1 MSKKDELPQAKV
13 DRMAREENESDK
25 KAMKKILGAAAAV
38 PAGLAGLAMSAH
50 PDFPGPIDSAR
61 LSGKMA
67 YKYVTGDKK
76 SLDDADREFVD
87 RARAKKNIER
97 KADEGD
103 TTNPMGDKYRK
114 GGKVSASS
122 RADGCAVRGKTKGR
136 MV

>member
-61 LSGKMA
+61 LSGKLRQCHR
-67 YKYVTGDKK
+67 G
-76 SLDDADREFVD
+76 
-87 RARAKKNIER
+87 NHQIE
-97 KADEGD
+97 K
-103 TTNPMGDKYRK
+103 TTNLMVDHQEYSHKYLK
-114 GGKVSASS
+114 
-122 RADGCAVRGKTKGR
+122 
-136 MV
+136 